1 VSQLSTAPRP
11 TPRDAAWRR
20 GLLRSAGLPEEL
32 ARALAAST
40 EHDVHRL
47 IGLLQ
52 SGCPIATALC
62 ITARHDEVMSA

>member
-1 VSQLSTAPRP
+1 VSRLPSAPRP

-20 GLLRSAGLPEEL
+20 GLLRSAGVSEEL
-32 ARALAAST
+32 ARALAASP

-52 SGCPIATALC
+52 SGCPIATALR
-62 ITARHDEVMSA
+62 ITARHDEALSA